1 MKIRTTL
8 ILGLTAIAVIGTS
21 ALQTVTMKW
30 TPKVGAT
37 YKFSMKAN
45 MVLAGMGEAS
55 VTGKISQVVEKLD
68 GDKVIVKISQTDSK
82 INFGG
87 QEMEQPS
94 SVTTEKRSSD
104 GELIESKTDPEPQ
117 MSLSRMEAAIA
128 FHYPTKP
135 VAVGDSWTFT
145 SAGKLPGTV
154 PSEATF
160 KYEGDEE
167 MGGMKCYKVSYTYK
181 ETGENKV
188 TGSGTVWI
196 SIADSEMV
204 KAVQAVKNCP
214 LEGLGNFDMESTTV
228 REK

>member
-21 ALQTVTMKW
+21 ALQTVNMKW

-55 VTGKISQVVEKLD
+55 VTGKISQVVEKVD
-68 GDKVIVKISQTDSK
+68 GDQVTVKIQQTDSK
-82 INFGG
+82 VNFGG
-87 QEMEQPS
+87 QEMEQPN
-94 SVTTEKRSSD
+94 SVVTEKRTLN
-104 GELIESKTDPEPQ
+104 GEVLEAKIEPEPQ
-117 MSLSRMEAAIA
+117 MSLARMEAAIA

-135 VAVGDSWTFT
+135 VAIGDSWVYAA
-145 SAGKLPGTV
+145 AGKLPGTV
-154 PSEATF
+154 PAEATF

-167 MGGMKCYKVSYTYK
+167 MSGTKCYKVSYTYK
-181 ETGENKV
+181 ESGDNKV
-188 TGSGTVWI
+188 TGSGTVWL

-204 KAVQAVKNCP
+204 KAVQSVKNCP